1 MSANTSSKIKT
12 MTITEFLRD
21 LLGDDY
27 NVFAAYKL
35 YQVLENKWDLLHF
48 FDVCKGNPNGD
59 PDAGNLPRTDIDTGV
74 GLVTDVCIKRKIRD
88 YVDLTMDGADGYK
101 MYIKNDAFLNQ
112 KDEAAL
118 IATGLLSEGVKDA
131 KKRTEEIKRKI
142 KEGKANDEDLEKALL
157 EYMQRTYYD
166 VRTFGAVMTSFTKE
180 GMSCGHARGP
190 VQFTC
195 ASSIDPVTI
204 NELSITR
211 VVQANATKPEN
222 PKKSAKAADDD
233 ESAEEKENTKNGTFG
248 DKFIIPYALYRME
261 GHISA
266 MLAQRNTGFTED
278 DFGKLVYAMM
288 NMFDEDRSATRGEMS
303 TKELILFKH
312 DSPYGNAPAWKLYD
326 AVTVTKLTDNE
337 PTGFGDYR
345 ITVDENKIPD
355 GVTCYRIR

>member
-1 MSANTSSKIKT
+1 MSANTSSKVKT

-35 YQVLENKWDLLHF
+35 YQVLKNKWDLLHF

-88 YVDLTMDGADGYK
+88 YVDLTMDGA
-101 MYIKNDAFLNQ
+101 
-112 KDEAAL
+112 AL

-142 KEGKANDEDLEKALL
+142 KKGKANDEDLEKALL

-180 GMSCGHARGP
+180 GMSCGRARGP

-211 VVQANATKPEN
+211 VVQANATKPEAS
-222 PKKSAKAADDD
+222 KKSAKAADDD
-233 ESAEEKENTKNGTFG
+233 ESAEEKDNTKNGTFG

-288 NMFDEDRSATRGEMS
+288 NMFDEDRSASRGEMS

-345 ITVDENKIPD
+345 ITVDEDKIPD
-355 GVTCYRIR
+355 GVTCYRVQ